1 MKHVFAF
8 FVVIASLGCGAG
20 SESPAAESSAPDT
33 LRLLGVVG
41 EEFGDPAYTLGAI
54 MALDF
59 LPGGDFAVLDRA
71 AGNIRV
77 YSPSGE
83 FLRSISS
90 PGSGPGEVVQAYG
103 MLLYPNGDFGIMDPN
118 QGGMMRFDPQGQ
130 YLGIDFEIHHN
141 IPLNMTM
148 VGDSGYAGS
157 RTAIHDEGGTSSLE
171 TFIGHFPMQ
180 WEPDHKYLSFTGPLD
195 MATVSGFL
203 METMLQCPWAVD
215 PATGTVYAAPYS
227 DGEFRIKVLHL
238 FDSPP
243 PGEIA
248 LDIPPVEKTPEEI
261 TAEREYYAALFNVME
276 GGEPV
281 YDVNC
286 DPFPLRHP
294 VRAMDVDDAG
304 RLWVLRGDLDE
315 PLFMVFAGSGELLGS
330 FAAPD
335 LPSGEQLVFRVHGG
349 VMIVYSEDPEDYQKV
364 WILEVPAPQVAPAP

>member
-1 MKHVFAF
+1 MKHLFCF
-8 FVVIASLGCGAG
+8 FTVLGMLGCGA
-20 SESPAAESSAPDT
+20 SQEPSDAEDKAPDT
-33 LRLLGVVG
+33 LSVTGILG
-41 EEFGDPAYTLGAI
+41 EEFGDSAYTLGAI

-59 LPGGDFAVLDRA
+59 LPGGDFALLDRA

-118 QGGMMRFDPQGQ
+118 QGGMMRFDPLGE

-157 RTAIHDEGGTSSLE
+157 RTAILDEGSTSSLE

-203 METMLQCPWAVD
+203 METMLQCPWTVD

-227 DGEFRIKVLHL
+227 NGEFRIQILHL
-238 FDSPP
+238 YDSLP

-261 TAEREYYAALFNVME
+261 SAEREYYAALFNVME

-281 YDVNC
+281 YDVYC

-315 PLFMVFAGSGELLGS
+315 PLFMVFAGSGEPLGS
-330 FAAPD
+330 YVAPE
-335 LPSGEQLVFRVHGG
+335 LPAGEQLVFRVHGG
-349 VMIVYSEDPEDYQKV
+349 MMLTFSEDPVDYQKV
-364 WILEVPAPQVAPAP
+364 WMLEVAALPVAPAQ